1 MIFAVL
7 MSLTMVLT
15 YMPAIAFA
23 APDGDV
29 DADNGSAVEEVTY
42 DPGVVVTDIE
52 GDLADNDELL
62 EGYLEQQISGG
73 NADGLGKAGKIDRG
87 SKLTGNNKA
96 IYDLLRPEI
105 EKIASGERTD
115 ATIVLPLK
123 AINPSVF
130 KTKYT
135 KEDLGAKAIVV
146 DGQFTPEALDA
157 MYELY
162 SYNLNEIISALMAD
176 LPYEMYWY
184 YKIWGLATEDPDIR
198 ARFDGQDWY
207 AFFAGD
213 NPSFTFYFSGSVN
226 GAYEYK
232 DENGVLLFKDP
243 GFQGKKVKDLPLTE
257 SDGTQTVRPLYEVN
271 TSVVGTAIQNAK
283 NVISDNKGKTDLQKL
298 TGYRDY
304 ICAAN
309 EYNGPAADS
318 AQDVY
323 GNPWQMIWVF
333 DNDSS
338 TNVVCEGYSKAFKY
352 LCDGSEF
359 TNIACYTVTGSMN
372 GGKHMWNIVNMEDD
386 KNYLV
391 DVTNCDDGSAG
402 GNNGKHDGLFL
413 KGNASGSPGSQYV
426 FEVGGQNITYCY
438 DTRTKEHSLDILTL
452 ASKDYEDTEWVTVE
466 LEDINL
472 QPGEEYIFN
481 SRVEAVLKS
490 NNNMQGDICEFNLD
504 YVPSVLAQVPDK
516 ADTKVIDVTNVT
528 NENNIIIGGKITALN
543 FGTAILEV
551 LLTDKNDEDIKYCCN
566 VLVNV
571 SKDKHVH
578 SWGAWKKTENADLDE
593 PATETRECTVC
604 HKKQTR
610 YTGKT
615 LREVEAEKV
624 AAAQAAAAA
633 KAEAERLEWE
643 GTLSSKVPA
652 AKSVKAKVSKKK
664 VTVSWKKLS
673 TKQLKKFSKVE
684 IQISKKK
691 SFRKA
696 DGTIRKMVKKTKKSQ
711 KITLKKKGTYYVRVR
726 NVKGSGTTKRVSKW
740 SKPKK
745 IKIK

>member
-105 EKIASGERTD
+105 EKIAAGERTD

-123 AINPSVF
+123 AINPTVF

-135 KEDLGAKAIVV
+135 KEDLGAKSIVV
-146 DGQFTPEALDA
+146 DGQFTPEALDS

-207 AFFAGD
+207 AFFVGD
-213 NPSFTFYFSGSVN
+213 NPSFTFYFSGSVS
-226 GAYEYK
+226 GPSEY
-232 DENGVLLFKDP
+232 DTV
-243 GFQGKKVKDLPLTE
+243 GFRGKKVGDLPLTE

-283 NVISDNKGKTDLQKL
+283 NVINDNAGKTDLQKL
-298 TGYRDY
+298 TEYRDY

-309 EYNGPAADS
+309 EYNGPAAAS
-318 AQDVY
+318 AEDIY

-333 DNDSS
+333 DNVPS

-352 LCDGSEF
+352 LCDGSKF
-359 TNIACYTVTGSMN
+359 THDISCYTVTGSMN

-391 DVTNCDDGSAG
+391 DVTNCDEGGS
-402 GNNGKHDGLFL
+402 NPPSDWLFL
-413 KGNASGSPGSQYV
+413 KAPKLVITDKDTNLVKGYSFDYNGRELDFVYDEKSQLV
-426 FEVGGQNITYCY
+426 SV
-438 DTRTKEHSLDILTL
+438 DILTL
-452 ASKDYEDTEWVTVE
+452 ARTDYGTEWATYE
-466 LEDINL
+466 LKDIDL
-472 QPGEEYIFN
+472 QPGGEYEIGSSIDVIQKTN
-481 SRVEAVLKS
+481 VEPAGKTC
-490 NNNMQGDICEFNLD
+490 NM
-504 YVPSVLAQVPDK
+504 K
-516 ADTKVIDVTNVT
+516 VTNVT
-528 NENNIIIGGKITALN
+528 VMQDIPDKTGDTVVRLLPVKDEDGDTVGVKVHAYN
-543 FGTAILEV
+543 FGKAV
-551 LLTDKNDEDIKYCCN
+551 LTLTLSDGEKEYYCD
-566 VLVNV
+566 VLFNV
-571 SKDKHVH
+571 SKSGHVH
-578 SWGAWKKTENADLDE
+578 SWGAWKPTENADLDE

-615 LREVEAEKV
+615 LREVEAEK
-624 AAAQAAAAA
+624 AAAAAA
-633 KAEAERLEWE
+633 KAEAERLDWE
-643 GTLSSKVPA
+643 GTLSSKIPA
-652 AKSVKAKVSKKK
+652 AKSVKTKVSKKK

-673 TKQLKKFSKVE
+673 RKQLKKFSKVE
-684 IQISKKK
+684 IQICKKK
-691 SFRKA
+691 SFKKD
-696 DGTIRKMVKKTKKSQ
+696 DGAIRKMVKKTKKSQ
-711 KITLKKKGTYYVRVR
+711 KITLQKKGT
-726 NVKGSGTTKRVSKW
+726 
-740 SKPKK
+740 
-745 IKIK
+745 